1 MLSLLNP
8 TGPGESM
15 IQFCMASLLAT
26 LVLDDEAMELIKQR
40 QEVRGAG
47 GKGVGEG
54 VGLGNWQG

>member
-1 MLSLLNP
+1 
-8 TGPGESM
+8 M